1 MRLKTS
7 KDPDNYKNS
16 VITLQKV
23 REKEWKRISQK
34 QINNLKERIN
44 RV

>member
-7 KDPDNYKNS
+7 KDPDNYKNY

-23 REKEWKRISQK
+23 RKKEWKRIIRNK
-34 QINNLKERIN
+34 KII
-44 RV
+44 

>member
-23 REKEWKRISQK
+23 REKEWKRIIRNK
-34 QINNLKERIN
+34 KII
-44 RV
+44 